1 MDYVEFNDSSNVNLD
16 YFNVQNLSFDHP
28 LSILEIEEF
37 KNLVFSL
44 NNLHQIYFKG
54 NIDVK
59 SIEIV
64 KNLLSISGFIDDG
77 AIEKYIVTKLD
88 KADIRRILSSS
99 YQNPVTWQIAYDFNN
114 KDYILSDIPR
124 CRSFYTYVDNISDS
138 INRQNLS
145 NFEKVMRL
153 YDIVKLY
160 EYKDDNLKGNSNLL
174 TNIISTFS
182 ASSYGFNKLFSYLL
196 KEMGFSSFIGE
207 EKTGDGISYVTIVD
221 IKDDKYNID
230 GIYLFDPSMD
240 SLPKGV
246 YKSND
251 IRMINYNYFCLPL
264 SKISYSFYH
273 DTLVGALGI
282 LAIEDIEISKE
293 KYDTNR
299 DKAIKKDFSNLF
311 SIFNLDFAT
320 LHNRVSSSKEIKF
333 DTLFE
338 AIHNIYGNRE
348 GIDGY
353 DRLLEE
359 NFNTRKNELFIPK
372 TEEVLDKA
380 IKDDTEEDFY

>member
-1 MDYVEFNDSSNVNLD
+1 MDYVEFNDSSNINLD

-28 LSILEIEEF
+28 LSIPEIEEF

-77 AIEKYIVTKLD
+77 SIEKYIVTKLD
-88 KADIRRILSSS
+88 KADIKRILSSS

-114 KDYILSDIPR
+114 KDYVLSDIPR
-124 CRSFYTYVDNISDS
+124 CRSFYTYVDNISNS

-160 EYKDDNLKGNSNLL
+160 EYKDDNLKGNSNSL
-174 TNIISTFS
+174 TNIISTLS
-182 ASSYGFNKLFSYLL
+182 ASSYGFNKLFSYIL

-240 SLPKGV
+240 SLPKGI

-273 DTLVGALGI
+273 DTLIGALGI
-282 LAIEDIEISKE
+282 LAVENIEISKE
-293 KYDTNR
+293 KFDINK
-299 DKAIKKDFSNLF
+299 DKKITKDFNNLF
-311 SIFNLDFAT
+311 SIFNLDFSS

-338 AIHNIYGNRE
+338 AIRNIYGNRE

-359 NFNTRKNELFIPK
+359 NFNTRKNELFLPK